1 MVLRCCLG
9 CWKDVVQWLLVW
21 LGGVCCHL
29 MGFPLWTEA
38 GEWCPFT
45 VFVVT
50 PTLLISV
57 STPSAAYY
65 AHRGPFDLLKCCH
78 SHAVSYRLPQVPEL
92 PIWCPQIR
100 GVPLASPPTQPN
112 TSGLQPPAR
121 SLGQGFVLDVWWFCQ
136 WHRSSSAGEMQP
148 PPRVFFK
155 PMSF

>member
-1 MVLRCCLG
+1 MLFNG
-9 CWKDVVQWLLVW
+9 CWSDW
-21 LGGVCCHL
+21 G
-29 MGFPLWTEA
+29 
-38 GEWCPFT
+38 
-45 VFVVT
+45 VFVATWWASHFGPRPENDVHSLC
-50 PTLLISV
+50 LLWPQHCS
-57 STPSAAYY
+57 SQCPPLQQHYY
-65 AHRGPFDLLKCCH
+65 GHRGPFDLLKCCH
-78 SHAVSYRLPQVPEL
+78 SHAVSYRLPQVPKL

-112 TSGLQPPAR
+112 TSGLQPPAH